1 MNADG
6 KAGNRTSRLCRTG
19 PSVARERNLRH
30 HRAMRTLAPAFVL
43 AIACAIA
50 AFAPH
55 EPTLAQQQYPQPK
68 LPTVRIEAGIHVVR
82 AELADTVGT
91 RMLGLMGRES
101 LGPNEGMLFVF
112 EQKAVHCFW
121 MRNTP
126 LPLSIAFLDDDGSI
140 VNIAQ
145 MAPRSDDSHC
155 PKQPVRFALEMEQGW
170 FAKRG
175 LQEGARLMLPPGVTG
190 PR

>member
-6 KAGNRTSRLCRTG
+6 NAGNRTFGLCRTG
-19 PSVARERNLRH
+19 PGVARERGLRH
-30 HRAMRTLAPAFVL
+30 HRAMRTLAPALVF
-43 AIACAIA
+43 AIASAIA
-50 AFAPH
+50 AFAPP
-55 EPTLAQQQYPQPK
+55 EPARAQQRYPQPK
-68 LPTVRIEAGIHVVR
+68 LPTVRIEAGIHVIR
-82 AELADTVGT
+82 AELADTIET

-126 LPLSIAFLDDDGSI
+126 LPLSIAFLDDDGGI
-140 VNIAQ
+140 VNIEQ
-145 MAPRSDDSHC
+145 MAPRSDESHC
-155 PKQPVRFALEMEQGW
+155 PSRAVRFALEMEQGW

-175 LQEGARLMLPPGVTG
+175 LQEGARLTLPASLTG
-190 PR
+190 QR